1 MAAKQ
6 RLTKGRM
13 KARQQ
18 KMQMIEKLLD
28 IPAEATSHGTF
39 SRSGPVPGNF
49 LIQKIKLYVS

>member
-18 KMQMIEKLLD
+18 KMQMIERLLD
-28 IPAEATSHGTF
+28 IPMEAQTVPSGGGHF
-39 SRSGPVPGNF
+39 SRAAPIPGRD
-49 LIQKIKLYVS
+49 LLTLK